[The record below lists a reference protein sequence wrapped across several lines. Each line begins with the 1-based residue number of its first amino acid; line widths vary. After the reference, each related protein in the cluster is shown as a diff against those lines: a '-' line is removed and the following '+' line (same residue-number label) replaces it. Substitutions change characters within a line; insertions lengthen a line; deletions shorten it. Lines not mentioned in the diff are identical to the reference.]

1 MPIPVRQR
9 RPCIDPRFNLL
20 ATDDGSWTLEEI
32 ASGDTFHSG
41 CGAMTECQSVYVENS
56 SIKEKVS
63 ESGRIDVLE
72 IGFGTGM
79 SFLLTALCV
88 QEQNGLLRY
97 HAIERRPLCREVLR
111 QVLRFPEPHDS
122 RLSELRSRWFDNW
135 DQSLELQTRP
145 IQTEPLWVWQSITDH
160 IHLGLS
166 QHDGATVDYG
176 NKTYDV
182 VYLDPFSP
190 QSNPELWSEPF
201 LRRMHECL
209 KVSGVL
215 VSYCV
220 NSAVR
225 RKLSSIGFRVE
236 RVPGPVGGKREVL
249 RAHRVE

>member
-9 RPCIDPRFNLL
+9 CPSVDPRFNLL

-41 CGAMTECQSVYVENS
+41 CGAMTECQSVYVDNGAV
-56 SIKEKVS
+56 KVKLQ
-63 ESGRIDVLE
+63 ECGRVDVLE

-79 SFLLTALCV
+79 SFLLTALCA
-88 QEQNGLLRY
+88 QEHQGRLNY
-97 HAIERRPLCREVLR
+97 HAIERRPLGRELL
-111 QVLRFPEPHDS
+111 QAVLRFPEPFES
-122 RLSELRSRWFDNW
+122 RLSDLRSRWLEGW
-135 DQSLELQTRP
+135 GELQESP
-145 IQTEPLWVWQSITDH
+145 PQCKLNQPSWEWQRITDD
-160 IHLGLS
+160 IQLGLCRY
-166 QHDGATVDYG
+166 DGAALDYG
-176 NKTYDV
+176 NNTFDV
-182 VYLDPFSP
+182 VYMDPFSP

-209 KVSGVL
+209 KVSGLL

-225 RKLSSIGFRVE
+225 RQLSSIGFCVE

-249 RAHRVE
+249 RARRVA